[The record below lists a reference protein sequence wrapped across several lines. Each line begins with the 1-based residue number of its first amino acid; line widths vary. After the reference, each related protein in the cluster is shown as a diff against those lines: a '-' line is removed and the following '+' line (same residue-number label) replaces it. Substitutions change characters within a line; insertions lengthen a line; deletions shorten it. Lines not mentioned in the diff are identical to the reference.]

1 MDEKSMAKVKKVK
14 ILGLDGR
21 TGQDMPMQSRV
32 DGQRHGTVYGLELSM
47 GQLAAYN

>member
-21 TGQDMPMQSRV
+21 TGQDMQSRV

-47 GQLAAYN
+47 RRLAACG